1 MSKNEQSHKEKPVS
15 ELLQEQSKELKTYI
29 DTKHREME
37 ELLAESEGQISGEF
51 LYLYPPGIPMLVP
64 GERIEK
70 ELLEKLENYRKLG
83 FGFQGLED
91 FTGRRIAVVEIVWSE
106 KVDGND
112 LKP

>member
-37 ELLAESEGQISGEF
+37 ELLAESEWQAFPSSCEN
-51 LYLYPPGIPMLVP
+51 IPAV
-64 GERIEK
+64 R
-70 ELLEKLENYRKLG
+70 RSVRRSVRR
-83 FGFQGLED
+83 F
-91 FTGRRIAVVEIVWSE
+91 GRRSAGQHLSE
-106 KVDGND
+106 SESAKVDGND